1 MDQPKIERMLRL
13 MKLLTANNRYSVDD
27 LGKMLDMSS
36 RTIYRYIDTFR
47 EAGFVVKKSNGCIR
61 LDRQSKYFKDIS
73 ELVHFTD
80 EEAHILKS
88 AIESIDE
95 NNIIKQNLKAK
106 LYSVY
111 DYKILAE
118 CVTKG
123 SNAKNVNNIAAA
135 IEEHKQIIL
144 KNYRSANSNRI
155 SDRLIEPY
163 KFTANYIQVWGYEI
177 PLLPDGTPDKSR
189 TGENKMFKVS
199 RIGESLLLENEWEY
213 ESEHKSAYIDIFRIS
228 SLHQMPV
235 KLKLGLKASSL
246 LIEEFPL
253 AEKELTKISDN
264 QYLLETNVCSYEGV
278 GRFVLGLLDDVEV
291 LESDEFVKFLK
302 ERVSLFKS
310 E

>member
-123 SNAKNVNNIAAA
+123 SNARNVNNLATA

-144 KNYRSANSNRI
+144 KNYKSANSSRI

-163 KFTANYIQVWGYEI
+163 KFTTNYIQVWGYEV
-177 PLLPDGTPDKSR
+177 PLLPDGSPDPDAKGS
-189 TGENKMFKVS
+189 NKMFKVS
-199 RIGESLLLENEWEY
+199 RIGDTILLDNEWQY
-213 ESEHKSAYIDIFRIS
+213 EQEHKWAYTDIFRIS
-228 SLHQMPV
+228 SLVQMPV

-246 LIEEFPL
+246 LVEEFPL

-264 QYLLETNVCSYEGV
+264 QYILQTNVCSYEGV
-278 GRFVLGLLDDVEV
+278 GRFVLGLLDDIEV
-291 LESDEFVKFLK
+291 LESADFIKFLK
-302 ERVSLFKS
+302 ERVTIFTK
-310 E
+310 

>member
-95 NNIIKQNLKAK
+95 NNVIKQNLKAK

-123 SNAKNVNNIAAA
+123 SNAKNVNNIATA

-144 KNYRSANSNRI
+144 KSYKSANSSRI

-177 PLLPDGTPDKSR
+177 PLLPDGTPDPDAS
-189 TGENKMFKVS
+189 GVNKMFKVS
-199 RIGESLLLENEWEY
+199 RIGDTILLDNEWKY
-213 ESEHKSAYIDIFRIS
+213 EKEHKWAYTDIFRIS
-228 SLHQMPV
+228 SLVQLPIR
-235 KLKLGLKASSL
+235 LKLGLKASSL
-246 LIEEFPL
+246 LVEEFPL

-264 QYLLETNVCSYEGV
+264 QYILQTNVCSYEGV
-278 GRFVLGLLDDVEV
+278 GRFVLGLLDDIEV
-291 LESDEFVKFLK
+291 LESADFIKFLK
-302 ERVSLFKS
+302 ERVTIFTK
-310 E
+310 